1 MVAVSAYAVEW
12 AAVEVPMSGH
22 ALSGDRCLV
31 RPLVTGALAVVV
43 DGLGHGKQAAASAAR
58 AMSAVSAYSEDM
70 TVSDLVL
77 HCHAALRSD
86 SRGVVL
92 SLAVYNA
99 KLGMIS
105 WLGVGNVEGCLL
117 LRTAGGRYLQEPLL
131 LRPGIIGRE
140 LPSLQSSV
148 MRVNR
153 GDVLIF
159 ATDGI
164 SPDFANGVSIDAH
177 VDNIARRIAADCNK
191 HTDDALVLVMRCLGH
206 AHAE

>member
-1 MVAVSAYAVEW
+1 MVAVSAYPVEW

-22 ALSGDRCLV
+22 APSGDRYLV
-31 RPLVTGALAVVV
+31 RPLVAGALAVVM
-43 DGLGHGKQAAASAAR
+43 DGLGHGKQAAAAAAR
-58 AMSAVSAYSEDM
+58 AMSAVSEYTEDM

-77 HCHAALRSD
+77 RCHAALHDD

-92 SLAVYNA
+92 SLAIYNA

-117 LRTAGGRYLQEPLL
+117 LRTTRGHYLQEPLL

-140 LPSLQSSV
+140 LPSLQYSV
-148 MRVNR
+148 MRVNH
-153 GDVLIF
+153 GDLLIF

-177 VDNIARRIAADCNK
+177 VDNIARRIAANCNK

-206 AHAE
+206 ADAE